1 MLIRTAADARRL
13 AEKRRTLARAPDHY
27 RGSLDAFIERY
38 VLPDLP
44 SPAVV
49 AAFHD
54 ALAEYVELRDPLLLV
69 RAVAGT
75 TRRETYQTRDGTRI
89 RATDNAPA
97 WWVHATLVHDGRIAP
112 GCIADVIATLPTH
125 MFDVAAVTP
134 PTASAAGWHIAHILQ
149 VKDGDTDYRG
159 WQRTDAVRRF
169 VRSVHPCNH
178 FPIARTGWQRWGG
191 DERVIAR
198 FAALYADRYASV
210 WPAFLRLAGAR
221 DGEIP
226 RGTGPVTYAYDA
238 SDASEVP
245 RRARQSASQGASGDG
260 AARSIGASRG
270 VATEYSSARLTFRR
284 DVIDALGPDDV
295 FRVVTPRGTFEM
307 TRAEFEDVFANV
319 VGSRSYQDGGVYH
332 YPTVPEK
339 VQRFRR

>member
-13 AEKRRTLARAPDHY
+13 AETHCTLARAPDNY
-27 RGSLDAFIERY
+27 RGTLDAFIERY
-38 VLPDLP
+38 VLPNLP

-97 WWVHATLVHDGRIAP
+97 WWVHATLVHGGRIAP
-112 GCIADVIATLPTH
+112 GCIADVVATMPTH
-125 MFDVAAVTP
+125 MFDVAPVTP
-134 PTASAAGWHIAHILQ
+134 PTASAAGWHVAHILQ

-159 WQRTDAVRRF
+159 WQRTDAIRRF
-169 VRSVHPCNH
+169 VRSVHPCNY
-178 FPIARTGWQRWGG
+178 FPIAKAGWQRWGG
-191 DERVIAR
+191 DERVVAR

-221 DGEIP
+221 DAEIA
-226 RGTGPVTYAYDA
+226 RVTGAVTYAYDA
-238 SDASEVP
+238 ADALEAP
-245 RRARQSASQGASGDG
+245 RRARQGASVDG
-260 AARSIGASRG
+260 AERSRSAQRD
-270 VATEYSSARLTFRR
+270 VAAEYFCARLTFRR
-284 DVIDALGPDDV
+284 DVIEALEPDDA

-307 TRAEFEDVFANV
+307 SRAEFEDVFPNV
-319 VGSRSYQDGGVYH
+319 VESRSYRDGGVYH
-332 YPTVPEK
+332 YPTLPEK